1 MGFSIETE
9 GFGHGGVGLG
19 TDLSLFEGVT
29 FEEMGKKAM
38 KEVMPDV
45 EDATKSALRAS
56 IKHSGDSNLVNSVKC
71 YEPSM
76 TRDNEGVRLVCQPT
90 GRDKSGNRYKTQSH
104 GKTSNHLVSN
114 NDKAFWL
121 EYGVAGRQAAQPW
134 QSKALNNAEAKV
146 LPKIQ
151 QSIEKELGAE

>member
-1 MGFSIETE
+1 MGFSIETG
-9 GFGHGGVGLG
+9 GFGFGGIGLD

-29 FEEMGKKAM
+29 FEEMGKKAL
-38 KEVMPDV
+38 KEVMSDM

-56 IKHSGDSNLVNSVKC
+56 VKHPGDSNLVNSVKC

-76 TRDNEGVRLVCQPT
+76 TRDGEGVRLVCQPH
-90 GRDKSGNRYKTQSH
+90 GKDKSGNHYKTQSH
-104 GKTSNHLVSN
+104 GKTRNHLVYN

-121 EYGVAGRQAAQPW
+121 EYGVAGRQPARPW
-134 QSKALNNAEAKV
+134 QNRALNDAAEKA

>member
-1 MGFSIETE
+1 MGFSIETG
-9 GFGHGGVGLG
+9 GFGHGGIGLG
-19 TDLSLFEGVT
+19 TDLSLFEGIS
-29 FEEMGKKAM
+29 FEEMGKKAL
-38 KEVMPDV
+38 KEVMPDI
-45 EDATKSALRAS
+45 EDATKSALRVS
-56 IKHSGDSNLVNSVKC
+56 VQHPGDSNLVNSVKC

-76 TRDNEGVRLVCQPT
+76 TRDNEGVKLVCQPT

-104 GKTSNHLVSN
+104 GATRDHLVYN

-121 EYGVAGRQAAQPW
+121 EYGVAGRQPARPW

-151 QSIEKELGAE
+151 QTIEKELGAE